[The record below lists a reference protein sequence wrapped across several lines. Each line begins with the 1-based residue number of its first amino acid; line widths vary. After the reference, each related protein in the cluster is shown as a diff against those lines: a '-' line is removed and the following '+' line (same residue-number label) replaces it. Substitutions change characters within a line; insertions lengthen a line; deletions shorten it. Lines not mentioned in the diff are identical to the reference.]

1 MLFLHL
7 FSGLCDCR
15 SQFYHYVLYPH
26 MNITEFSTPSFHSSI
41 ILPIRRDTSN
51 SFEYQLWQVQKMSLL
66 FYLRQEMSFMRGAVM
81 VLGSYVV
88 GSPFFGEL
96 EIAICFYQVVSF
108 PIRSSR
114 VIPRERY
121 C

>member
-1 MLFLHL
+1 MASAKNVFA
-7 FSGLCDCR
+7 
-15 SQFYHYVLYPH
+15 
-26 MNITEFSTPSFHSSI
+26 
-41 ILPIRRDTSN
+41 ILPALGD
-51 SFEYQLWQVQKMSLL
+51 V
-66 FYLRQEMSFMRGAVM
+66 FYERGCNGFG
-81 VLGSYVV
+81 VLCSRI
-88 GSPFFGEL
+88 SFGEL

>member
-1 MLFLHL
+1 
-7 FSGLCDCR
+7 
-15 SQFYHYVLYPH
+15 
-26 MNITEFSTPSFHSSI
+26 
-41 ILPIRRDTSN
+41 
-51 SFEYQLWQVQKMSLL
+51 
-66 FYLRQEMSFMRGAVM
+66 MRGAVM

-96 EIAICFYQVVSF
+96 EIANCFYQVVSF